1 MTVPTNTATTL
12 SQKGN
17 REQLTEILE
26 RVAPEAT
33 PFSSNIGE
41 GPKATAV
48 YVEWQTEDLAAPAS
62 TGELEGDDT
71 SSYEEN
77 ITARVGNHTQIR
89 KRAFVVSGTQ
99 EVVNK
104 AGRKSEIARQRV
116 IKGTEIKR
124 DFESIFLKNGASRV
138 QAGADA
144 RLAAGVLAWITSN
157 VSRGGGGSNGGF
169 AHTSPTIVT
178 AATNGT
184 QRAFAED
191 QVKTVMQ
198 SIFTNSG
205 EAKKRHMYM
214 SPFHKGVFS
223 GFAGISEIRNEVS
236 GQKQATIYG
245 AADAYMS
252 DFGMIV
258 TVPVAYGL
266 TRDVLIA
273 DHEYLGVSTL
283 RGIFEEKLGK
293 GGDNDKFQIIGEK
306 TLAVKNQKALGVIA
320 DLTSS

>member
-1 MTVPTNTATTL
+1 MAAPTNTATTL

-26 RVAPEAT
+26 RVAPENT
-33 PFSSNIGE
+33 PFTSNIGE

-48 YVEWQTEDLAAPAS
+48 YVEWQTEDLAAAS
-62 TGELEGDDT
+62 DAGILEGDDT
-71 SSYEEN
+71 ASYEEN
-77 ITARVGNHTQIR
+77 ITTRVGNYTQIR
-89 KRAFVVSGTQ
+89 KRAFVISGTQ

-104 AGRKSEIARQRV
+104 AGRKSEIARHRV
-116 IKGTEIKR
+116 LKGIEVKR
-124 DFESIFLKNGASRV
+124 DFETIFLKNGISRQQAST
-138 QAGADA
+138 DP
-144 RLAAGVLAWITSN
+144 RLAAGVLGWITSN
-157 VSRGGGGSNGGF
+157 VSRGDGGSNGGF
-169 AHTSPTIVT
+169 SSGTVA

-184 QRAFAED
+184 QRAFAES

-205 EAKKRHMYM
+205 TAKKRFMYM

-223 GFAGISEIRNEVS
+223 GFAGISEIRNEV
-236 GQKQATIYG
+236 GGMKQATIYG

-252 DFGMIV
+252 DFGMLV

-283 RGIFEEKLGK
+283 RPIFEEKLGK
-293 GGDNDKFQIIGEK
+293 SGDNEKRQILGEK

-320 DLTSS
+320 DLTTS

>member
-41 GPKATAV
+41 GPKASAT
-48 YVEWQTEDLAAPAS
+48 YVEWQTEDLASPS
-62 TGELEGDDT
+62 GDGVLEGSET
-71 SSYEEN
+71 TAYEEN
-77 ITARVGNHTQIR
+77 VTARVGNHTQIR
-89 KRAFVVSGTQ
+89 RRAFVVSGTQ

-104 AGRKSEIARQRV
+104 AGRKSEIARHRV
-116 IKGTEIKR
+116 LKGTEVKR
-124 DFESIFLKNGASRV
+124 DFETIFLRNGASRA
-138 QAGADA
+138 QSGSDA
-144 RLAAGVLAWITSN
+144 RLAAGVLAWITTN
-157 VSRGGGGSNGGF
+157 VSRGSGGSNGGF
-169 AHTSPTIVT
+169 SAGVVA

-198 SIFTNSG
+198 SVFTNSG

-223 GFAGISEIRNEVS
+223 GFAGISEIRNDVS
-236 GQKQATIYG
+236 GMKQATIYG

-252 DFGMIV
+252 DFGMLV

-273 DHEYLGVSTL
+273 DHDYLGVSTL
-283 RGIFEEKLGK
+283 RAVFEDNLAKT
-293 GGDNDKFQIIGEK
+293 GDNEKRHIVGEK
-306 TLAVKNQKALGVIA
+306 TLAVKNQRALAVIA
-320 DLTSS
+320 DLTTA

>member
-1 MTVPTNTATTL
+1 MAAPTNTATTL
-12 SQKGN
+12 TQKGN

-26 RVAPEAT
+26 RVAPEKT
-33 PFSSNIGE
+33 PFTSNVGE
-41 GPKATAV
+41 GAKATAT
-48 YVEWQTEDLAAPAS
+48 YVEWQLEDLASPNGDG
-62 TGELEGDDT
+62 TLEGDDT
-71 SSYEEN
+71 GTYQEN
-77 ITARVGNHTQIR
+77 VTTRVGNHTQIK

-104 AGRKSEIARQRV
+104 AGRKSEIARHRAL
-116 IKGTEIKR
+116 KGIEVKR
-124 DFESIFLKNGASRV
+124 DFELIFLRNGASR
-138 QAGADA
+138 AESGADA
-144 RLAAGVLAWITSN
+144 RLAAGLPAWITSN
-157 VSRGGGGSNGGF
+157 VSRGSGGSNGGF
-169 AHTSPTIVT
+169 AAVSANVVT

-205 EAKKRHMYM
+205 EAKRRHMYM

-252 DFGMIV
+252 DFGMLV

-266 TRDVLIA
+266 TRDVLIV
-273 DHEYLGVSTL
+273 DHEYCGISTL
-283 RGIFEEKLGK
+283 RPIFEETLAKT
-293 GGDNDKFQIIGEK
+293 GDSEKRHILGEK
-306 TLAVKNQKALGVIA
+306 TLAVQNQKAHGIIA
-320 DLTSS
+320 DLTTS

>member
-1 MTVPTNTATTL
+1 MTVPSNTATTL
-12 SQKGN
+12 TQRGN

-26 RVAPEAT
+26 RVAPERT
-33 PFSSNIGE
+33 PFTSNIGE
-41 GPKATAV
+41 GPKATAT
-48 YVEWQTEDLAAPAS
+48 YVEWQTEDLASPN
-62 TGELEGDDT
+62 GDGQLEGLDT
-71 SSYEEN
+71 VTFEEN
-77 ITARVGNHTQIR
+77 VTVRVGNHTQIKR
-89 KRAFVVSGTQ
+89 RAFVISGTQ

-104 AGRKSEIARQRV
+104 AGRKSEIARHRAL
-116 IKGTEIKR
+116 KGIEVKR
-124 DFESIFLKNGASRV
+124 DFELIFLRNGASRGES
-138 QAGADA
+138 GANA
-144 RLAAGVLAWITSN
+144 RLAAGLPAWLTAN

-169 AHTSPTIVT
+169 AAVSAGVVT

-214 SPFHKGVFS
+214 SPFHKGAFS

-252 DFGMIV
+252 DFGMLV

-266 TRDVLIA
+266 TRDVLIV
-273 DHEYLGVSTL
+273 DHEYCGVITL
-283 RGIFEEKLGK
+283 RAIFEEKLAK
-293 GGDNDKFQIIGEK
+293 LGDNERRHILGEK
-306 TLAVKNQKALGVIA
+306 SLAVMNQRAHGVIA